1 MNHHYHKSNAL
12 LTDYVRTVL
21 VIDGSASPCTTTL
34 PAFTNGMPALLCK
47 TETDKTGFENIIRV
61 TLFGNS
67 IPDDCWTMNNATTI
81 IVCFFK
87 PFALTSLFKVAA
99 RELAKNPIELCYWSP
114 HKYNALKT
122 QLIYAGAIAGKTAV
136 LDNLLLQQHT
146 ENQDIYKIIHYAT
159 DRIMNDPA
167 TEILAEILKE
177 LKLTERTFQRIF
189 KKYTGVT
196 PTQYRRICQFQ
207 FSFEQL
213 RSGQFEK
220 ISDVAFEN
228 GFSDQ
233 SHFIRSFKE
242 FANITPNDYL
252 QKGLTDKKH

>member
-1 MNHHYHKSNAL
+1 MNLHYHKTNVQ
-12 LTDYVRTVL
+12 LTEYVRTIL
-21 VIDGSASPCTTTL
+21 VIDGRASPGTDTL

-47 TETDKTGFENIIRV
+47 TETDKTGFENILQV

-67 IPDDCWTMNNATTI
+67 VPDDCWTINETTTI
-81 IVCFFK
+81 IVYFFK
-87 PFALTSLFKVAA
+87 PFVLTSLFKVAA
-99 RELAKNPIELCYWSP
+99 KEIAKTPIELYKWSP

-122 QLIYAGAIAGKTAV
+122 QLIYAGTIARKTEV

-146 ENQDIYKIIHYAT
+146 ENRDTYKIIQYAT
-159 DRIMNDPA
+159 DRIMNDTA
-167 TEILAEILKE
+167 TEVLAELLKE
-177 LKLTERTFQRIF
+177 LKLNERTFQRVF

-220 ISDVAFEN
+220 ISDIAFEN

-242 FANITPNDYL
+242 FANTTPNDYL
-252 QKGLTDKKH
+252 QKGLQRKK